1 MDKRKIKKNLTSFVF
16 IVFISAIMVMYF
28 VMPKEDYSPLEKRY
42 YESFPSFS
50 GEALL
55 NGDYTQGI
63 ENYLADHTPLR
74 AFFVGTNSYYNLAIG
89 NNGSN
94 GVYLGKDDMLI
105 EKPFSEDNLL
115 ERNMAKIK
123 TFSEET
129 DIPVSMVVVP
139 SKGYIYSDYLPANA
153 LEYKDEEYFDFIE
166 NNLGSKI
173 KFVNILNQ
181 FKSTSADDKLF
192 FKTDHHWTSFG
203 AYSAYCSLCDA
214 MGLNKKSKNDFSI
227 ESYDNFYGT
236 SYSTSAYYLTKREE
250 IEVWR
255 DKESLGV
262 ADVEIIEGQKS
273 EKYDNM
279 FFDDNLSGDD
289 KYTVFLD
296 GNHSMVKIHNN
307 SADSNK
313 KLLIIKDSF
322 AHCLA
327 PFLSAHYSDIVMVD
341 LRYYKLSLTE
351 LIKTEGCN
359 EAIFIYGIDNLATST
374 DIILY

>member
-1 MDKRKIKKNLTSFVF
+1 MDKRKIKKNLTAFVF

-28 VMPKEDYSPLEKRY
+28 VIPKEDYSPLEKRY

-94 GVYLGKDDMLI
+94 GVYLGKDNMLI

-115 ERNMAKIK
+115 ERNVAKIK
-123 TFSEET
+123 TFSEEI
-129 DIPVSMVVVP
+129 DIPVSMLVVP
-139 SKGYIYSDYLPANA
+139 SKGYIYNEYLPANA

-166 NNLGSKI
+166 KNLGDKI
-173 KFVNILNQ
+173 NFVNILNE
-181 FKSTSADDKLF
+181 FNSASSDNKLF
-192 FKTDHHWTSFG
+192 FKTDHHWTSLG
-203 AYSAYCSLCDA
+203 AYSAYSSLCDA
-214 MGLNKKSKNDFSI
+214 MGLDKKSEDDFII

-262 ADVEIIEGQKS
+262 ADIEIIEGQKS

-279 FFDDNLSGDD
+279 FFDDNLKGDD

-296 GNHSMVKIHNN
+296 GNHSMVKIHND

-322 AHCLA
+322 AHCLT

-351 LIKTEGCN
+351 LIKTEKCD
-359 EAIFIYGIDNLATST
+359 ETMFVYGIENLCTST